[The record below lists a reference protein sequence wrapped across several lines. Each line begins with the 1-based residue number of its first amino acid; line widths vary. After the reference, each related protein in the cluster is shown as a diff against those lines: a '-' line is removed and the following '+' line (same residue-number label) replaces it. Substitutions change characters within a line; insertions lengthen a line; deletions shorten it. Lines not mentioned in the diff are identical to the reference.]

1 MTYIDDNGKRYEIGD
16 EITVRTRMEDF
27 FSTYYSSVTRP
38 LTEEYAEKLVKRG
51 LLKPYRRFRKV
62 SLFVKDSEINLE
74 KAACDLLYKQGFT
87 HPYSTLVRMCN
98 MDVGAAYSFLLKVCA
113 KEMDKK
119 YPDYITEAKEWYSV
133 AKPDFEVIKF
143 NVPKTRSTAM
153 LVALFRS
160 LEEAHTALTLVDRL
174 LGELAEAWDKFLCNE
189 QEDKKR

>member
-1 MTYIDDNGKRYEIGD
+1 MTYIDNNGKRYEIGD

-51 LLKPYRRFRKV
+51 LLKPYRKLRKV
-62 SLFVKDSEINLE
+62 SSFVKDSEINLE
-74 KAACDLLYKQGFT
+74 KAACVLLSKQGFL
-87 HPYSTLVRMCN
+87 HPYSALVKMCN
-98 MDVGAAYSFLLKVCA
+98 ADVGAAYSFLLKVCA

-119 YPDYITEAKEWYSV
+119 YPDYITEAKEWYAV
-133 AKPDFEVIKF
+133 EKPELKVIKF

-160 LEEAHTALTLVDRL
+160 PEEAHTALALVNKL
-174 LGELAEAWDKFLCNE
+174 LGELADAWDKFY
-189 QEDKKR
+189 KK